1 MFVQCFRLSCTNSQK
16 LCIVCMTLWLEWLVV
31 PCPLCFRKRTTWLTL
46 LAADLVLQVCDAL
59 QPGAQ
64 LCVNDCALNPERDM
78 YEQQQ
83 ASLYEQQRQQQLQ
96 EKQQMKAEMEA
107 LVNQKK

>member
-1 MFVQCFRLSCTNSQK
+1 MDWQDTGTVLTARRHGETSAIIEVFTAEHGRHAG
-16 LCIVCMTLWLEWLVV
+16 VV
-31 PCPLCFRKRTTWLTL
+31 RGGTSRKI
-46 LAADLVLQVCDAL
+46 APIL